1 MSSLDE
7 ARTEEN
13 HNQVMH
19 TTEELEKKAYW
30 RINLPVLWLAVFL
43 CCASYTSSVPFL
55 PVYVYRD
62 LGVAQENVNFWA
74 GLCFAVTF
82 LGCTIMAPYWGALAD
97 HVGQRKM
104 AMRAGY
110 GLAITYF
117 LTGACQDV
125 YQLLGVRTLCGLV
138 AGFVPACMSMA
149 SSSLPESRMG
159 WGMGLM
165 QTSMATGGIMGPLLG
180 GYMASWFGIR
190 MSFFIGS
197 IALFAGATAVTFIVK
212 DLTILQ
218 KGSVSAMSLFRDLK
232 ESLANNELRFI
243 MFMFFMIQTCV
254 MTIQP
259 LITMYVGE
267 LMGEMGDEAV
277 KMSGVIFSLAGFAG
291 IIAAPFWGK
300 RGQSY
305 GFVKIFALVT
315 FSAGIINLFQI
326 FIQDV
331 WQFAAI
337 QFVYGIF
344 LAGAVPN
351 INANLTMVTDKTTRG
366 KAFGLSTSANQF
378 GGVVGPLL
386 GGVLGALMNT
396 RYVLVIEGCIL
407 ICMGIYAYYSRVRQ
421 KM

>member
-1 MSSLDE
+1 MPISNED
-7 ARTEEN
+7 N
-13 HNQVMH
+13 
-19 TTEELEKKAYW
+19 EKNTYW
-30 RINLPVLWLAVFL
+30 KRNLPVLWLAVFL
-43 CCASYTSSVPFL
+43 CCASYTSCIPFL
-55 PVYVYRD
+55 PVYLLRE
-62 LGVAQENVNFWA
+62 LGVAEGDVNFWA
-74 GLCFAVTF
+74 GICFAVTF

-104 AMRAGY
+104 ALRAGY

-117 LTGACQDV
+117 LTGVCQDV
-125 YQLLGVRTLCGLV
+125 YQLMGVRILCGLV

-165 QTSMATGGIMGPLLG
+165 QTAMASGSIMGPLLG
-180 GYMASWFGIR
+180 GYMASWFGMR
-190 MSFFIGS
+190 MSFYVGS
-197 IALFAGATAVTFIVK
+197 LALFAGTVAVMLVVK

-218 KGSVSAMSLFRDLK
+218 KGSVSTSNLLADLR
-232 ESLANNELRFI
+232 ESLRNKELRFI

-259 LITMYVGE
+259 LITMYVGQ
-267 LMGEMGDEAV
+267 LMGTMGDGAV

-300 RGQSY
+300 RGQRY
-305 GFVKIFALVT
+305 GFVRIFALVT
-315 FSAGIINLFQI
+315 FTAGFINLFQV

-331 WQFAAI
+331 WQFATI
-337 QFVYGIF
+337 QFIYGLF

-351 INANLTMVTDKTTRG
+351 INANLTVVTDKNTRG

-386 GGVLGALMNT
+386 GGTLGAVLAT
-396 RYVLVIEGCIL
+396 RYVLVVTGCIL
-407 ICMGIYAYYSRVRQ
+407 MVMGLYSYLTRVRHTA
-421 KM
+421 

>member
-1 MSSLDE
+1 MP
-7 ARTEEN
+7 TINEEN
-13 HNQVMH
+13 
-19 TTEELEKKAYW
+19 EKNTIWKK
-30 RINLPVLWLAVFL
+30 NLPVLWIAVFL
-43 CCASYTSSVPFL
+43 CCASYTSCIPFL
-55 PVYVYRD
+55 PVYIMREM
-62 LGVAQENVNFWA
+62 GVPQSEVNFWA
-74 GLCFAVTF
+74 GISFAVTF

-104 AMRAGY
+104 ALRAGY
-110 GLAITYF
+110 GLALTYF
-117 LTGACQDV
+117 LTGLCQNE
-125 YQLLGVRTLCGLV
+125 YQLIVVRILCGVV

-165 QTSMATGGIMGPLLG
+165 QTALSSGTIMGPLMG
-180 GYMASWFGIR
+180 GYMASWFGMR
-190 MSFFIGS
+190 MSFYGGS
-197 IALFAGATAVTFIVK
+197 LALFAGTVAVMLVVK

-218 KGSVSAMSLFRDLK
+218 TGSFSASSLWHDLK
-232 ESLANNELRFI
+232 DSLRNKELHFI

-259 LITMYVGE
+259 LITMYVGQ
-267 LMGEMGDEAV
+267 LMGSMGDEAM

-291 IIAAPFWGK
+291 IVAAPFWGK
-300 RGQSY
+300 RGQRY
-305 GFVKIFALVT
+305 GYVRIFALVT
-315 FSAGIINLFQI
+315 FTAGFINLFQV

-337 QFVYGIF
+337 QFIYGLF

-351 INANLTMVTDKTTRG
+351 INANLTVVTDKATRG

-386 GGVLGALMNT
+386 GGALGAVMST
-396 RYVLVIEGCIL
+396 RYVLVATGCIL
-407 ICMGIYAYYSRVRQ
+407 MGMGLYTYLTRAH
-421 KM
+421 KLA